1 MTAAVRRARAA
12 FLWVGVIIPL
22 SVLAVSAVIVAFW
35 LPEIPDPAA
44 VHWSES
50 GVDGFGPGWIYLAI
64 LGGIA
69 VMVIGFALLAWFAHR
84 LPQNGRQV
92 ASAESERPQWSSTA
106 RFLGAMNL
114 GVAAFISLVCLVGV
128 GSQRGLAD
136 AADAP
141 DIGLTVL
148 LGFVLMTVAV
158 AGGWFLQ
165 PSTPLPD
172 SSRMETPADPL
183 KTSAT
188 ERLVWIGTATI
199 ARTGRTVIGGTL
211 LLVCAL
217 AAVMI
222 ATGSGGMITAII
234 MLVTCAIL
242 IAAIV
247 TTFAFRVRIGPAG
260 LLVRSLAGWPKFEIP
275 VADIESVRAVDID
288 PFAEFGGWGLRYGLN
303 GRYGVVLRRGEA
315 LEVTR
320 VGGRRFVVTVDDA
333 QTAAAALAAVTRKE
347 A

>member
-1 MTAAVRRARAA
+1 MTADVRRARNA

-22 SVLAVSAVIVAFW
+22 AVLAVSAVIVVLW
-35 LPEIPDPAA
+35 LPEIPEPAA
-44 VHWSES
+44 THWSES

-64 LGGIA
+64 LGGTA
-69 VMVIGFALLAWFAHR
+69 VMVLAFALLSWFAHR
-84 LPQNGRQV
+84 LPENGRP
-92 ASAESERPQWSSTA
+92 AAADTERPQWSTTA
-106 RFLGAMNL
+106 RFLGAMSL
-114 GVAAFISLVCLVGV
+114 GVAALISLVCLVGV
-128 GSQRGLAD
+128 GSQRGRAD

-148 LGFVLMTVAV
+148 VGFVLMAGAV
-158 AGGWFLQ
+158 TLGWFLQ

-172 SSRMETPADPL
+172 SSRTATPADPL
-183 KTSAT
+183 TTSAT
-188 ERLVWIGTATI
+188 ERLVWIGTAAI
-199 ARTGRTVIGGTL
+199 ARTGRTVIAGTL

-222 ATGSGGMITAII
+222 ATGSGGTITAII

-242 IAAIV
+242 IAVTI

-260 LLVRSLAGWPKFEIP
+260 LLVRSRAGWPKFEIP
-275 VADIESVRAVDID
+275 AADIASVRATVVD
-288 PFAEFGGWGLRYGLN
+288 PFGEFGGWGLRYGLD

-315 LEVTR
+315 LEVTC

-333 QTAAAALAAVTRKE
+333 QTAAAALAAVARKE

>member
-1 MTAAVRRARAA
+1 MTSDVRRARIA
-12 FLWVGVIIPL
+12 FLWMGVIIPL
-22 SVLAVSAVIVAFW
+22 TILAVSAVIVAFW
-35 LPEIPDPAA
+35 LPEIPEPAA
-44 VHWSES
+44 IHWSED
-50 GVDGFGPGWIYLAI
+50 GVNGFGPGWTYLAI

-92 ASAESERPQWSSTA
+92 ASADGERPQWSSTA

-114 GVAAFISLVCLVGV
+114 GMAALISLVCLVGV

-136 AADAP
+136 AADTP
-141 DIGLTVL
+141 DIGLAVL
-148 LGFVLMTVAV
+148 LGFVLMAGGVAL
-158 AGGWFLQ
+158 GWFLQ
-165 PSTPLPD
+165 PATPLPER
-172 SSRMETPADPL
+172 SRTERPADPL
-183 KTSAT
+183 ETWAT
-188 ERLVWIGTATI
+188 ERLVWIGTAAI
-199 ARTGRTVIGGTL
+199 AGGALAVIGGSL

-217 AAVMI
+217 TAIMI
-222 ATGSGGMITAII
+222 ATGTGGVTTVVI

-242 IAAIV
+242 IAALI
-247 TTFAFRVRIGPAG
+247 TTFAFRVRIGPTG

-275 VADIESVRAVDID
+275 AADIASVRATVVD
-288 PFAEFGGWGLRYGLN
+288 PFGEFGGWGLRYGLD

-333 QTAAAALAAVTRKE
+333 QTAAAALAAVARKE

>member
-1 MTAAVRRARAA
+1 MTAAVRRARTA
-12 FLWVGVIIPL
+12 FLWVGVVIPL
-22 SVLAVSAVIVAFW
+22 GMLAASAVIVGFW
-35 LPEIPDPAA
+35 LPDIPEPAA

-69 VMVIGFALLAWFAHR
+69 AMVIAFALLAWFAHR
-84 LPQNGRQV
+84 LPENGRP
-92 ASAESERPQWSSTA
+92 ARAAEIDRPQWSATA
-106 RFLGAMNL
+106 RFLGAVNL
-114 GVAAFISLVCLVGV
+114 GLAALISLTCLVGV

-148 LGFVLMTVAV
+148 LGIVLMVGAV
-158 AGGWFLQ
+158 AGGWFVQ
-165 PSTPLPD
+165 PSTPLPEK
-172 SSRMETPADPL
+172 SRTERPADPL
-183 KTSAT
+183 QTSDT
-188 ERLVWIGTATI
+188 ERLIWIGTAMI
-199 ARTGRTVIGGTL
+199 ARTGRTALCGVV
-211 LLVCAL
+211 LLVCAI
-217 AAVMI
+217 AVVMI
-222 ATGSGGMITAII
+222 ATGAGGVMTAVI
-234 MLVTCAIL
+234 MLATCAIL
-242 IAAIV
+242 IAALI

-260 LLVRSLAGWPKFEIP
+260 LLVRSLAGWPKFDIP
-275 VADIESVRAVDID
+275 AADVVSVRAIDVD
-288 PFAEFGGWGLRYGLN
+288 PFAEFGGWGLRYGLD

-333 QTAAAALAAVTRKE
+333 QTAAAALAAVIRKE